1 MTYRDTVDF
10 ERLACL
16 AKYSESSALQGH
28 LISPSPV
35 HTSPLCNIAATT
47 APTMARL
54 IAPRWTSRRFWPRS
68 MSSGTRLQTLR
79 RQHPPG
85 TRPDPRS
92 KIYGDY
98 NELSRKAAYAQLS
111 AAVIVRA
118 VKTAQLCIRAIP
130 SLRSSSRRGRP
141 PDRSGSEEGRPT
153 RTSIPARLAVR
164 RGDRATA

>member
-79 RQHPPG
+79 CQYPPG
-85 TRPDPRS
+85 TLPVPPS

-98 NELSRKAAYAQLS
+98 NELSHKASYVPLS
-111 AAVIVRA
+111 AAAIACA
-118 VKTAQLCIRAIP
+118 VKTAPRCIRAIP
-130 SLRSSSRRGRP
+130 SLCSSSRRGRP
-141 PDRSGSEEGRPT
+141 PDQSRSEEGRPT